1 MRTSLCWGCIL
12 SVSVTSQAVGQTRA
26 RFSADAVTLLEQLT
40 QGYDLNGRRMPSGK
54 VDDAILARL
63 AKSTDPNI
71 SEVARMAPELKLLQA
86 LNRESPRAVARAF
99 GEQVERMPASIAL

>member
-1 MRTSLCWGCIL
+1 MLSHRLVILDRGHFTRLYGRASLVGGGRMRASLRWGLIL
-12 SVSVTSQAVGQTRA
+12 SVAVTSQAVGQTRA
-26 RFSADAVTLLEQLT
+26 RFSADAITLLEQLT

-71 SEVARMAPELKLLQA
+71 SE
-86 LNRESPRAVARAF
+86 
-99 GEQVERMPASIAL
+99 